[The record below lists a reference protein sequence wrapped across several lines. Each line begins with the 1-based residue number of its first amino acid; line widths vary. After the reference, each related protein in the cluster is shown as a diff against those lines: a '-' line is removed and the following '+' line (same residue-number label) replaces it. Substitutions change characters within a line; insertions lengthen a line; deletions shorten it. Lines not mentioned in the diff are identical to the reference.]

1 MDMDKTQPVFINL
14 KNKVLQISQLL
25 FGREFRPDFRRN
37 GEKEEIS
44 WGSGLSIFPSNG
56 KVGKVCDEGLQIG
69 ATHST
74 SSLLRSQSW
83 LCSHH
88 RHHPTSPLN
97 PLITADLQAT
107 HPPSHPLVFRC
118 CTFLASLQSCK
129 SFEYLC
135 NSSNQT
141 NGPTHSIHHS
151 KSRPQQPPTTHIS
164 GAFCNSC
171 SSLVALTHFQKSRVI
186 IGLADICLK
195 LAMFKSQKWW
205 WSVDIVRLFRGGV
218 IVLSLQVLCRFRRLR
233 WLPARCGDLFNE
245 LRFVAWR
252 KFFLAPFAVK

>member
-1 MDMDKTQPVFINL
+1 MLAQFFFAFCYLRVFFFNCNWI
-14 KNKVLQISQLL
+14 KYY
-25 FGREFRPDFRRN
+25 
-37 GEKEEIS
+37 
-44 WGSGLSIFPSNG
+44 IF
-56 KVGKVCDEGLQIG
+56 K

-151 KSRPQQPPTTHIS
+151 KSRPQQPTTTHIS

-205 WSVDIVRLFRGGV
+205 VGSGFWESFLLFYANTRKCPNFFFMWVAECPVLQLPPLGLWS
-218 IVLSLQVLCRFRRLR
+218 LSATLCQF
-233 WLPARCGDLFNE
+233 
-245 LRFVAWR
+245 
-252 KFFLAPFAVK
+252 